1 MAKWLNGEK
10 AIVTGAASGI
20 GKATALKFAEEGATI
35 GLIDIN
41 PEGLEETLQEVE
53 ALGSQGYIEAVDV
66 SDAEKLA
73 VSIDQ
78 LIEKLQG
85 IDILVCN
92 AGINGTWAS
101 IEKLEIAE
109 WQRTL
114 QTNLT
119 STFVSVKSVVPV
131 MKEKGGKIVITSSI
145 NGNRI
150 YNNFGAS
157 AYSTTKAGQVAFM
170 KMAALELARF
180 NIRVN
185 AVCPGAIDTQINA
198 STTITEDA
206 QEVAIKVEFPEG
218 SRPLKDESGK
228 PEQVASVIAFL
239 ASNDSANV
247 TGTELYVDGAESLL

>member
-41 PEGLEETLQEVE
+41 PEGLEETLREVE

-73 VSIDQ
+73 VSIDR

-92 AGINGTWAS
+92 AGVNGTWAS

>member
-1 MAKWLNGEK
+1 MAKWLNDEK

-20 GKATALKFAEEGATI
+20 GKATALKFAEEGAI
-35 GLIDIN
+35 VGLIDIN
-41 PEGLEETLQEVE
+41 PEGLKETLQEVE
-53 ALGSQGYIEAVDV
+53 ALGSRGFIEAVDV
-66 SDAEKLA
+66 SDGEKLA
-73 VSIDQ
+73 SSITR
-78 LIEKLQG
+78 LIEKLNG
-85 IDILVCN
+85 VDILICN

-101 IEKLEIAE
+101 IEKLELSE

-119 STFVSVKSVVPV
+119 STFVSVKSVVSA

-198 STTITEDA
+198 STTVTEDA

-247 TGTELYVDGAESLL
+247 TGTELYVDGAES